1 MLLDPTPDEIRK
13 AQAVMTVCTLPAL
26 TQITHIWQAGSLEL
40 GQYKESL
47 QITESASR
55 NIHTVVAK
63 TLMNETN
70 A

>member
-1 MLLDPTPDEIRK
+1 MLLDPSPSEVK
-13 AQAVMTVCTLPAL
+13 SSEAVMSVCTLPAL
-26 TQITHIWQAGSLEL
+26 TQITHIWQAGTLDIN
-40 GQYKESL
+40 QYRQAL

-55 NIHTVVAK
+55 NIHTLIAK